1 MQNEN
6 ERQDGVLNT
15 LLAPLTELE
24 EFEQLIISMEKGEF
38 PVNVIGCMDTQK
50 SHMIYGAGENYQSRL
65 VITHNEMRAKE
76 LVEDLKLYGRNSAI
90 MYYPAKDFIFYS
102 ADVHGQAIVKE
113 RLKVIKKLIEKEP
126 VTIVTTIDAGM
137 DYCLPF
143 EKYKKHSISVREGD
157 QVDLEELRSRFVYI
171 GYENVGQ
178 VEREGEFS
186 VRGGIIDIFPLTE
199 DCPYRIEL
207 WGDEV
212 DNIRRI
218 DVESQ
223 RSVETVEEVGIYP
236 AAEVFLEEDQILEGM
251 HRMGQELKTCVQ
263 IGRASCRERV

>member
-186 VRGGIIDIFPLTE
+186 VRG
-199 DCPYRIEL
+199 
-207 WGDEV
+207 
-212 DNIRRI
+212 
-218 DVESQ
+218 
-223 RSVETVEEVGIYP
+223 
-236 AAEVFLEEDQILEGM
+236 
-251 HRMGQELKTCVQ
+251 
-263 IGRASCRERV
+263 